1 MNQVHVRRGDEA
13 RKEGRVVVTHF
24 LETII
29 RATFYVSSSLSV
41 INTYAHVHDLEKS
54 TTTKNNTYFLSV
66 VNAHISLGFH
76 T

>member
-1 MNQVHVRRGDEA
+1 MNQLHVRRDEA

-41 INTYAHVHDLEKS
+41 INT
-54 TTTKNNTYFLSV
+54 
-66 VNAHISLGFH
+66 
-76 T
+76 